1 MLCVP
6 RHAERGSAAAAGAI
20 RLRQLL
26 RLSPCDDRSENKLA
40 IVFDHFSFQYDGAEK
55 QALKD
60 INLVIEQGDFV
71 VLVGNGGSGKS
82 TLIHCINGVIP
93 GFIKG
98 KVDGTLKVD
107 DLDTQKV
114 RTVELTKKV
123 GVVFQNA
130 EMQFF
135 TTTVEEELA
144 LALENMGVPKD
155 TILERI
161 AWALEMTGL
170 EAFRTRP
177 LYALSGGQKQ
187 LVAIASILV
196 MQPDILLLDEP
207 TANLDPLGSENVY
220 RCVRDIQRK
229 LGSTIILIDHKIDM
243 IIENIGTDFRMVALK
258 DGEIIAD
265 DRSEKVLT
273 NIPLVDDIGLKVLP
287 TVEVWDGLTRKGL
300 KLKPFLTVA
309 EGVEILSKLKGKE

>member
-1 MLCVP
+1 M
-6 RHAERGSAAAAGAI
+6 
-20 RLRQLL
+20 
-26 RLSPCDDRSENKLA
+26 A
-40 IVFDHFSFQYDGAEK
+40 IVFDHFSFQYESAEK
-55 QALKD
+55 QALTD
-60 INLVIEQGDFV
+60 VSLVVEQGDFV

-98 KVDGTLKVD
+98 TLTGTLKVD
-107 DLDTQKV
+107 ELDTQKV

-144 LALENMGVPKD
+144 LALENLGVPRE

-220 RCVRDIQRK
+220 KCVRDIQRK

-243 IIENIGTDFRMVALK
+243 IIENIGSDFRMVALK
-258 DGEIIAD
+258 DGKIIAD
-265 DRSEKVLT
+265 DKSENVLT
-273 NIPLVDDIGLKVLP
+273 DIPLIDDIGLKVLP
-287 TVEVWDGLTRKGL
+287 AVEVWDGLKRKGVEV
-300 KLKPFLTVA
+300 KPFLTVS
-309 EGVEILSKLKGKE
+309 EGIEVLGGFKGKE

>member
-1 MLCVP
+1 M
-6 RHAERGSAAAAGAI
+6 
-20 RLRQLL
+20 
-26 RLSPCDDRSENKLA
+26 A

-60 INLVIEQGDFV
+60 VSLVVEQGEFV

-98 KVDGTLKVD
+98 NIEGTLTVD

-144 LALENMGVPKD
+144 LALENMGVPKE

-161 AWALEMTGL
+161 AWALELTGM

-229 LGSTIILIDHKIDM
+229 VGSTIILIDHKIDM
-243 IIENIGTDFRMVALK
+243 IIENIGPDFRMVALK
-258 DGEIIAD
+258 DGQLIAD
-265 DRSEKVLT
+265 DKSENVLT
-273 NIPLVDDIGLKVLP
+273 DIPLIDDIGLKVLP
-287 TVEVWDGLTRKGL
+287 TVEVWDALKKKGVNVP
-300 KLKPFLTVA
+300 PFLTVA
-309 EGVEILSKLKGKE
+309 EGAKILSKLGGKE

>member
-1 MLCVP
+1 M
-6 RHAERGSAAAAGAI
+6 SI
-20 RLRQLL
+20 Q
-26 RLSPCDDRSENKLA
+26 
-40 IVFDHFSFQYDGAEK
+40 FDHFSFQYVGAEK

-60 INLVIEQGDFV
+60 VSLVVEQGEFV
-71 VLVGNGGSGKS
+71 VLAGNGGSGKS

-98 KVDGTLKVD
+98 DIEGTLTVDG
-107 DLDTQKV
+107 LDTQKV

-144 LALENMGVPKD
+144 LALENMGVPRD

-161 AWALEMTGL
+161 AWALDMTGL
-170 EAFRTRP
+170 TAFRTRP

-207 TANLDPLGSENVY
+207 TANLDPMGSENVY

-243 IIENIGTDFRMVALK
+243 IIENIGADFRMVALK
-258 DGEIIAD
+258 DGQLIAD
-265 DRSEKVLT
+265 GKSCDVLT
-273 NIPLVDDIGLKVLP
+273 DIPLIDDIGLKVLP
-287 TVEVWDGLTRKGL
+287 TVEMWDALRRKGVDVP
-300 KLKPFLTVA
+300 PFLTVA
-309 EGVEILSKLKGKE
+309 EGVEILSRLGRKE

>member
-1 MLCVP
+1 M
-6 RHAERGSAAAAGAI
+6 
-20 RLRQLL
+20 
-26 RLSPCDDRSENKLA
+26 A
-40 IVFDHFSFQYDGAEK
+40 IVFDHFSFQYDSAEK

-60 INLVIEQGDFV
+60 VSLVIEQGDFV
-71 VLVGNGGSGKS
+71 VLAGNGGSGKS
-82 TLIHCINGVIP
+82 TLIHCINGIIP

-98 KVDGTLKVD
+98 QIDGSLMLD
-107 DLDTQKV
+107 DLDTQNV

-144 LALENMGVPKD
+144 LALENMGVPRE
-155 TILERI
+155 TILQRI

-258 DGEIIAD
+258 DGQIIAD
-265 DRSEKVLT
+265 DKSANVLT
-273 NIPLVDDIGLKVLP
+273 NIPLVEDIGLKVLP
-287 TVEVWDGLTRKGL
+287 AVEVWDGLKRRGL
-300 KLKPFLTVA
+300 QVPPFLTVA
-309 EGVEILSKLKGKE
+309 EGVDILKKVMGKE

>member
-1 MLCVP
+1 MK
-6 RHAERGSAAAAGAI
+6 E
-20 RLRQLL
+20 Q
-26 RLSPCDDRSENKLA
+26 LA
-40 IVFDHFSFQYDGAEK
+40 IIFDHFSFRYESAETK
-55 QALKD
+55 ALTD
-60 INLVIEQGDFV
+60 VSLVVEQGDFV

-98 KVDGTLKVD
+98 QVEGMLTVD

-161 AWALEMTGL
+161 AWALELTGM

-220 RCVRDIQRK
+220 RCVREIQRK

-243 IIENIGTDFRMVALK
+243 IIENIGSDFRMVALK
-258 DGEIIAD
+258 DGRIIAND
-265 DRSEKVLT
+265 KSENVLT
-273 NIPLVDDIGLKVLP
+273 NIPLIDDIGLKVLP
-287 TVEVWDGLTRKGL
+287 TVEVWDALKRKGMDV
-300 KLKPFLTVA
+300 KPFLTVS
-309 EGVEILSKLKGKE
+309 EGAKILSGLRRKGGEA

>member
-1 MLCVP
+1 M
-6 RHAERGSAAAAGAI
+6 
-20 RLRQLL
+20 
-26 RLSPCDDRSENKLA
+26 KTLA
-40 IVFDHFSFQYDGAEK
+40 IVFDHFSFQYDSAEK

-60 INLVIEQGDFV
+60 VSLVIEQGDFV
-71 VLVGNGGSGKS
+71 VLAGNGGSGKS
-82 TLIHCINGVIP
+82 TLIHCINGIIP

-98 KVDGTLKVD
+98 QIDGSLMLD
-107 DLDTQKV
+107 DLDTQNV

-144 LALENMGVPKD
+144 LALENMGVPRE
-155 TILERI
+155 TILQRI

-258 DGEIIAD
+258 DGQIIAD
-265 DRSEKVLT
+265 DKSANVLT
-273 NIPLVDDIGLKVLP
+273 NIPLVEDIGLKVLP
-287 TVEVWDGLTRKGL
+287 AVEVWDGLKRRGL
-300 KLKPFLTVA
+300 QVPPFLTVA
-309 EGVEILSKLKGKE
+309 EGVDILKKVMGKE

>member
-1 MLCVP
+1 MLECWIGVK
-6 RHAERGSAAAAGAI
+6 
-20 RLRQLL
+20 
-26 RLSPCDDRSENKLA
+26 KLA
-40 IVFDHFSFQYDGAEK
+40 IIFDHFSFQYENAEK
-55 QALKD
+55 QALID
-60 INLVIEQGDFV
+60 VNLVVEQGDFL

-98 KVDGTLKVD
+98 TVTGSLKVD
-107 DLDTQKV
+107 ELDTQKV

-144 LALENMGVPKD
+144 LALENLGVPRE

-161 AWALEMTGL
+161 AWALKITDM

-220 RCVRDIQRK
+220 KCIRNIQRT

-243 IIENIGTDFRMVALK
+243 IIENIGVDFRIVALK
-258 DGEIIAD
+258 DGKIIAD
-265 DRSEKVLT
+265 NKSENVLI
-273 NIPLVDDIGLKVLP
+273 NIPLINDIGLKVLP
-287 TVEVWDGLTRKGL
+287 PVEVLGRLRRKGIDVP
-300 KLKPFLTVA
+300 PFLTVS
-309 EGVEILSKLKGKE
+309 EGIEVLGGLIRKE

>member
-1 MLCVP
+1 M
-6 RHAERGSAAAAGAI
+6 SI
-20 RLRQLL
+20 Q
-26 RLSPCDDRSENKLA
+26 
-40 IVFDHFSFQYDGAEK
+40 FDHFSFQYDGAEK
-55 QALKD
+55 PALKD
-60 INLVIEQGDFV
+60 VSLVVEQGEFV
-71 VLVGNGGSGKS
+71 VLAGNGGSGKS

-98 KVDGTLKVD
+98 NIEGTLTVNGM
-107 DLDTQKV
+107 DTRKV

-144 LALENMGVPKD
+144 LALENMGVPRD

-207 TANLDPLGSENVY
+207 TANLDPMGSEKVY

-243 IIENIGTDFRMVALK
+243 IIENIGADFRMIALK
-258 DGEIIAD
+258 DGQLIAD
-265 DRSEKVLT
+265 GKSCDVLT
-273 NIPLVDDIGLKVLP
+273 DIPLIDDIGLKVLP
-287 TVEVWDGLTRKGL
+287 TVELWDALRQKGIDVP
-300 KLKPFLTVA
+300 PFLTVA
-309 EGVEILSKLKGKE
+309 GGVEILSKFRGKE